1 VARSHTILYD
11 TVAWRPQWPHH
22 AADARAWSLMNCR
35 LHRLAKAAR
44 PVIWRQPSAPR
55 DTAVASE
62 IDGKKIKGGAMFSRR
77 ALLSLAASSAAAPRL
92 ASAQQARRKVALYA
106 NVGADLTHYD
116 VDVAGA
122 ELIKRETIT
131 LPAGVQY
138 AWPHASRRYLYVASS
153 SSASGYGKA
162 GTEHHV
168 TALSIDPA
176 TGALRQHG
184 APIRLPTR
192 PIHIST
198 DIPSKYILVAF
209 NSPSAVRVYRIN
221 EDSTPGEEVTQPA
234 PIDAGIYAHQ
244 VRTTPDNRLVILV
257 TRGNEGSSTK
267 AEDPG
272 ALKVFDYKDGVLT
285 NEVSIA
291 PDGGKEF
298 GPRHLDFHPTKPW
311 MYVSI
316 ETQNKMFM
324 YRMETGRI
332 SPEIAYRAETLA
344 EPNNIRARQAAGT
357 VHVHP
362 NGRFVYG
369 TNRAEATIDFQ
380 GKQVFK
386 GGENSIVVYAIDQS
400 TGEPMPIQHI
410 ETQKIHPRT
419 FHIDPSGSLLV
430 AQHNLPV
437 NVRDGE
443 AVNAIPAGLSVFRIG
458 GDGKLTFARKYD
470 IDVGD
475 KTMFWMGM
483 VPL

>member
-1 VARSHTILYD
+1 
-11 TVAWRPQWPHH
+11 
-22 AADARAWSLMNCR
+22 
-35 LHRLAKAAR
+35 
-44 PVIWRQPSAPR
+44 
-55 DTAVASE
+55 
-62 IDGKKIKGGAMFSRR
+62 
-77 ALLSLAASSAAAPRL
+77 
-92 ASAQQARRKVALYA
+92 
-106 NVGADLTHYD
+106 
-116 VDVAGA
+116 
-122 ELIKRETIT
+122 
-131 LPAGVQY
+131 VQY

-153 SSASGYGKA
+153 SSALGYGTQGA
-162 GTEHHV
+162 EHHV
-168 TALSIDPA
+168 TALAIDPS
-176 TGALRQHG
+176 TGALTPHG

-198 DIPSKYILVAF
+198 DIPSACILVAF
-209 NSPSAVRVYRIN
+209 NNPSAVRVYRIN
-221 EDSTPGEEVTQPA
+221 PDFTPGEEVKQPG
-234 PIDAGIYAHQ
+234 PIDSGIFAHQ
-244 VRTTPDNRLVILV
+244 VRVTPDNRLAILV
-257 TRGNEGSSTK
+257 TRGNEGTPTK
-267 AEDPG
+267 PEDPG

-291 PDGGKEF
+291 PNGGKEF

-316 ETQNKMFM
+316 ETQNKMYMF
-324 YRMETGRI
+324 RMEEGRI
-332 SPEIAYRAETLA
+332 NPEIAYRAETLA

-369 TNRAEATIDFQ
+369 ANRAEATTEFQ

-400 TGEPMPIQHI
+400 TGEPTPIQHI

-419 FHIDPSGSLLV
+419 FHIDPSGRMLV

-437 NVRDGE
+437 NVREGD
-443 AVNAIPAGLSVFRIG
+443 AVTTVPAGLSVFRVG
-458 GDGKLTFARKYD
+458 DDGKLTFVRKYD

-483 VPL
+483 VPLPA